1 LWRSG
6 SGNGTIGRSLWR
18 GRVFIPPAP
27 VDPGPGILAVVATA
41 PEMRAEPAVSS
52 CGREGEESADTTDP
66 PVSQSVSAFQRK
78 GSGQLVSEKGIARAE
93 ETDRRTPG
101 VGP

>member
-6 SGNGTIGRSLWR
+6 SGKGTIGRSLRR

-27 VDPGPGILAVVATA
+27 VDPGPGIHAVVATE
-41 PEMRAEPAVSS
+41 PEKRAELATSS
-52 CGREGEESADTTDP
+52 CRREGEESADTTDP

-78 GSGQLVSEKGIARAE
+78 GSGPLISEKKIARARG
-93 ETDRRTPG
+93 D
-101 VGP
+101 